1 MPAKHYRQLLKL
13 LLKTRML
20 RLQGSVLFLTT
31 YIDWVLMPFLTKLE
45 GTHLPVFM
53 ISFYMLLGASDGFI
67 QPLFKQVKIYRIY
80 ALVIVLDLVQIAVYT
95 LESVNIVLFT
105 YVMLSLFTLQAITFE
120 ISRVHTIDFMQDEIE
135 LKEYLMLRS
144 LIVSA
149 AIIGGS
155 VTAMILDALEVAL
168 GSILTLLALLGLL
181 AVGIEYRLYAKFK
194 RIVQNDE
201 TVITRDKSLIN
212 EKINV

>member
-1 MPAKHYRQLLKL
+1 MPARHYRRLLREL
-13 LLKTRML
+13 SRTRML
-20 RLQGSVLFLTT
+20 RLQGAVLFLTT
-31 YIDWVLMPFLTKLE
+31 AIDWVLMPFLTKLE

-67 QPLFKQVKIYRIY
+67 QPLFRQVKIYRIY
-80 ALVIVLDLVQIAVYT
+80 AFVIVLDLVQIAAYM
-95 LESVNIVLFT
+95 LEGVDIVLFT

-120 ISRVHTIDFMQDEIE
+120 ISRVHTIDFMQDEMA
-135 LKEYLMLRS
+135 LKDYLMLRS

-149 AIIGGS
+149 AIITGS
-155 VTAMILDALEVAL
+155 LAAMLFDALDVPL
-168 GSILTLLALLGLL
+168 GRVLILL
-181 AVGIEYRLYAKFK
+181 AVLGLVAVVIEYRLFAKFR

-201 TVITRDKSLIN
+201 TVITRQKNLVN

>member
-1 MPAKHYRQLLKL
+1 MPARHYRQLLRL
-13 LLKTRML
+13 LLHTRML
-20 RLQGSVLFLTT
+20 RLQGAVLFLTT

>member
-1 MPAKHYRQLLKL
+1 MPARHYRRLLREL
-13 LLKTRML
+13 FRTRML
-20 RLQGSVLFLTT
+20 RLQGTVLFLTT
-31 YIDWVLMPFLTKLE
+31 AIDWVLMPFLTKLE

-67 QPLFKQVKIYRIY
+67 QPLFRQVKIYRIY
-80 ALVIVLDLVQIAVYT
+80 AFVIVLDLVQIAAYM
-95 LESVNIVLFT
+95 LEGVDIVLFT

-120 ISRVHTIDFMQDEIE
+120 ISRVHTIDFMQDEMA
-135 LKEYLMLRS
+135 LKDYLMLRS

-149 AIIGGS
+149 AIITGS
-155 VTAMILDALEVAL
+155 LAAMLFDALDVPL
-168 GSILTLLALLGLL
+168 GRVLILL
-181 AVGIEYRLYAKFK
+181 AVLGLVAVVIEYRLFAKFR

-201 TVITRDKSLIN
+201 TVITRQKNLVN